1 MLPAL
6 PSLRGLS
13 KAIRGAEIAGVVV
26 GVALRLRSL
35 RFKDMDKRPMLRCGI
50 ASRKGSIEICWWHV
64 QREGVG
70 QMNSCDTHAGSNRSV
85 VAGRTQQRSCFGNV
99 LLTKKERLAI
109 YLHT

>member
-50 ASRKGSIEICWWHV
+50 NARKGKIE
-64 QREGVG
+64 EGLVAFTNG
-70 QMNSCDTHAGSNRSV
+70 RGGSH
-85 VAGRTQQRSCFGNV
+85 
-99 LLTKKERLAI
+99 E
-109 YLHT
+109 

>member
-35 RFKDMDKRPMLRCGI
+35 RFKDMDKMAMPR
-50 ASRKGSIEICWWHV
+50 
-64 QREGVG
+64 
-70 QMNSCDTHAGSNRSV
+70 
-85 VAGRTQQRSCFGNV
+85 
-99 LLTKKERLAI
+99 
-109 YLHT
+109 